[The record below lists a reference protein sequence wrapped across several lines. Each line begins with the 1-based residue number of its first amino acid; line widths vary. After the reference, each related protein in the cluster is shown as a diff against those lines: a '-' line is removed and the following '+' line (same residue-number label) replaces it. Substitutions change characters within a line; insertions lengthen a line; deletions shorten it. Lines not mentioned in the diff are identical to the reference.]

1 MNKRKGVVELKS
13 GRVAFLFFHLKRIV
27 IFFFEGAHGV
37 GFGHGVLLL
46 IDGPCSGLFFYF
58 YLHSVVESRNP
69 LPAQIYTYKYIYTHT
84 YAYLYIHKYIYIYI
98 YLTIFM
104 FMREG
109 GSSNAEP
116 QNHDL
121 SHKVT

>member
-1 MNKRKGVVELKS
+1 MNKRQGVVELKG

-69 LPAQIYTYKYIYTHT
+69 LPAQIYTYKYIYIYAYVCILIHTHT
-84 YAYLYIHKYIYIYI
+84 HIYIYI
-98 YLTIFM
+98 YLSLCLGG
-104 FMREG
+104 REG
-109 GSSNAEP
+109 AAMRS
-116 QNHDL
+116 L
-121 SHKVT
+121 KTMTSHIR

>member
-1 MNKRKGVVELKS
+1 MNKRQGVVELKG

-84 YAYLYIHKYIYIYI
+84 YAYLYIHTHTHIYI
-98 YLTIFM
+98 YLSIFM
-104 FMREG
+104 FRREG

>member
-1 MNKRKGVVELKS
+1 MNKRKGVVELKG

-69 LPAQIYTYKYIYTHT
+69 LPAQIYTYKYIYIYI
-84 YAYLYIHKYIYIYI
+84 YAYVCILIHTHIYI
-98 YLTIFM
+98 YLSIC
-104 FMREG
+104 
-109 GSSNAEP
+109 
-116 QNHDL
+116 L
-121 SHKVT
+121 

>member
-1 MNKRKGVVELKS
+1 M
-13 GRVAFLFFHLKRIV
+13 
-27 IFFFEGAHGV
+27 

-46 IDGPCSGLFFYF
+46 IDGSCSGLFFF

-84 YAYLYIHKYIYIYI
+84 YAYLYIHTQIYIYI
-98 YLTIFM
+98 YFYLSIFM
-104 FMREG
+104 FMKEG

-116 QNHDL
+116 RNHDF

>member
-1 MNKRKGVVELKS
+1 MNKRKGVVELKG

-69 LPAQIYTYKYIYTHT
+69 LPAKFIHTNIYIFTHT
-84 YAYLYIHKYIYIYI
+84 YAYLYIHIYIYV
-98 YLTIFM
+98 YLSIC
-104 FMREG
+104 
-109 GSSNAEP
+109 
-116 QNHDL
+116 L
-121 SHKVT
+121 